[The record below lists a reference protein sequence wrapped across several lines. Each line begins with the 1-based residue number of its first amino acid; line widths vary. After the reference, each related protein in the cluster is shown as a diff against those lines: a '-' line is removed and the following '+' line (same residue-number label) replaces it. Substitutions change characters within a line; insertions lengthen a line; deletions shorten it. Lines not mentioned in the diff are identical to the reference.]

1 MGVCILLGSKS
12 DLEKA
17 KKAFEIFQGFKV
29 DFEVHIA
36 SAHRTPERVEEIV
49 KNSKHEIFLVL
60 AGLSAALPGAVASF
74 TTKPVI
80 GVPLSGKVPFDSLLS
95 MVQMPKGV
103 PVAVVGV
110 DNVVNGALL
119 CIQILSLKDDELQKK
134 LKEYREKIKKN
145 VLRDDEEVQKYVQ
158 SG

>member
-17 KKAFEIFQGFKV
+17 EKAFDIFREFNV
-29 DFEVHIA
+29 DFDVRIA
-36 SAHRTPERVEEIV
+36 SAHRTPDRVKEIV
-49 KNSKHEIFLVL
+49 ENSKHDVFLVF
-60 AGLSAALPGAVASF
+60 AGLSAALPGAVAAL

-80 GVPLSGKVPFDSLLS
+80 GVPLSGRVPFDSLLS

-110 DNVVNGALL
+110 DNVVNGALM
-119 CIQILSLKDDELQKK
+119 CIQILGVRDKDMRKK
-134 LKEYREKIKKN
+134 IEKYRESMREKVAK
-145 VLRDDEEVQKYVQ
+145 DDEEVRKYVQ
-158 SG
+158 SR

>member
-1 MGVCILLGSKS
+1 MGVCVLLGSKS

-17 KKAFEIFQGFKV
+17 EKAFEVFKEFNVGF
-29 DFEVHIA
+29 DVHIA

-49 KNSKHEIFLVL
+49 KNSEHDVFLVF
-60 AGLSAALPGAVASF
+60 AGLSAALPGAVAAL

-80 GVPLSGKVPFDSLLS
+80 GVPLSGRVPFDSLLS

-110 DNVVNGALL
+110 DNVVNGALM
-119 CIQILSLKDDELQKK
+119 CIQILAIKDAGLERKI
-134 LKEYREKIKKN
+134 KEYREKMKEK
-145 VLRDDEEVQKYVQ
+145 VMRDDEEVRRYVQ
-158 SG
+158 P

>member
-12 DLEKA
+12 DLERA
-17 KKAFEIFQGFKV
+17 KKAFEIFYEFQV

>member
-1 MGVCILLGSKS
+1 MGVCVLLGRKS

-17 KKAFEIFQGFKV
+17 EKAFEVFKEFNVGF
-29 DFEVHIA
+29 DVHIA

-49 KNSKHEIFLVL
+49 KNSEHDVFLVF
-60 AGLSAALPGAVASF
+60 AGLSAALPGAVAAL

-80 GVPLSGKVPFDSLLS
+80 GVPLSGRVPFDSLLS

-110 DNVVNGALL
+110 DNVVNGALM
-119 CIQILSLKDDELQKK
+119 CIEILSLKYPELADKIRNYRAK
-134 LKEYREKIKKN
+134 MREK
-145 VLRDDEEVQKYVQ
+145 VLKDDEEVRRNVQ
-158 SG
+158 S